1 MGKSTKM
8 EQLPAGGLA
17 AMTITTQ
24 KLSFEDYLAFDDGTG
39 TRYELVEGEL
49 SPMSLGTSKH
59 GAIAEFLND
68 QFRGAIKVAG
78 LPWTSK
84 DMRIGVRSPRG
95 GRWDTARIPD
105 VTVLPVAQWEAM
117 AEREAVIN
125 LSEPPLLLVVEVVSE
140 STKSA
145 DYRAKYSEYSVL
157 EIPEYWIVEQ
167 HPLEAKV
174 TICQLNEGRYDE
186 TVFTGEASIQS
197 PTFSALKLT
206 VAQALAAI

>member
-1 MGKSTKM
+1 
-8 EQLPAGGLA
+8 
-17 AMTITTQ
+17 MTTATQ

-49 SPMSLGTSKH
+49 SLMSLGTGRH

-68 QFRGAIKVAG
+68 QFKSAIKAAG

-84 DMRIGVRSPRG
+84 DTRIGVRSPRG
-95 GRWDTARIPD
+95 GRWDTSRIPD
-105 VTVLPVAQWEAM
+105 VTVLPIAQWEAM
-117 AEREAVIN
+117 VNREAVIN
-125 LSEPPLLLVVEVVSE
+125 LSEPPPLLVVEVVSE

-157 EIPEYWIVEQ
+157 EIPEYWIVDPVEG
-167 HPLEAKV
+167 KV

-186 TVFTGEASIQS
+186 AVFTDELIIQS
-197 PTFSALKLT
+197 ATFPPLRLT
-206 VAQALAAI
+206 AAQVLQHSN